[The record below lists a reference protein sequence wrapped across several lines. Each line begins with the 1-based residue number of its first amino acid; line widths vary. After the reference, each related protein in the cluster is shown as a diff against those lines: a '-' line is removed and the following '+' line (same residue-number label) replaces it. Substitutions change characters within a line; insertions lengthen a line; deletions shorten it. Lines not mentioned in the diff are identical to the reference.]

1 METKQAI
8 EARRSIRRFQT
19 GVLSKTLLT
28 HLLELATKAPSGK
41 NRQPWRFIVCQG
53 EAKDKLLQIMKSAV
67 AARQSEGMDTGSAEG
82 TMQAM
87 QTADAVVLVLN
98 RFSRIEPDY
107 GYYRVLTDT
116 QSIGAAV
123 QNLLLAA
130 QDVGLGTLWICDIF
144 FATHEIAHW
153 LDRNEELVAAVA
165 IGYADESPCARPR
178 KELETVVEWL

>member
-1 METKQAI
+1 METKQVI

-87 QTADAVVLVLN
+87 QMADAVVLVLV
-98 RFSRIEPDY
+98 E
-107 GYYRVLTDT
+107 
-116 QSIGAAV
+116 
-123 QNLLLAA
+123 LLLAA
-130 QDVGLGTLWICDIF
+130 VLL
-144 FATHEIAHW
+144 
-153 LDRNEELVAAVA
+153 ELVFPVLATTLLTAT
-165 IGYADESPCARPR
+165 ESSPD
-178 KELETVVEWL
+178 